1 MVHCATIKSILT
13 VLESRLRCCF
23 KPYDIS
29 YTKLLT
35 YCKTQLK
42 QNTNAPQQHGKI
54 IVNEIYF
61 MSV

>member
-1 MVHCATIKSILT
+1 M
-13 VLESRLRCCF
+13 VLESRRLFF
-23 KPYDIS
+23 KPYDIP
-29 YTKLLT
+29 YTTLIM

-42 QNTNAPQQHGKI
+42 QNTNVPQQHGKI